1 MTKNDYIPPMQK
13 TLVSLFDKF
22 PLICLLLVLNTASQ
36 YPFMSNSCSSLSLL
50 LLTILFKEEYLKMC
64 VTHPYTDLASFL
76 LELLCLKKNWRK
88 NAGFQKK
95 SQFKG
100 MVCPKMIILL

>member
-64 VTHPYTDLASFL
+64 VTHPDTDLASFL
-76 LELLCLKKNWRK
+76 LPGTFILKKK
-88 NAGFQKK
+88 LEKK
-95 SQFKG
+95 CR
-100 MVCPKMIILL
+100 VPKKIPI